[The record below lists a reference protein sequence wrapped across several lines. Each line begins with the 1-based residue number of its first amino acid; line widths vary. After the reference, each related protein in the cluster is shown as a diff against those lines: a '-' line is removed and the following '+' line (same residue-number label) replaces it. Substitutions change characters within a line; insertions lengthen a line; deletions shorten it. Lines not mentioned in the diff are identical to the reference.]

1 MIFTAL
7 SFLRLRHS
15 LFFTRGGLCQ
25 LDYMR
30 KTKKIYDSYVAD
42 NRHFWKIVKPILS
55 DNLVH
60 KENVTLSENG
70 EKS

>member
-1 MIFTAL
+1 
-7 SFLRLRHS
+7 
-15 LFFTRGGLCQ
+15 
-25 LDYMR
+25 MR

-42 NRHFWKIVKPILS
+42 NRHFWKIIKPILS